1 MDAGW
6 GSAPGPVSARV
17 ADPGWNVADPG
28 WNVAD
33 PTWDIADPAWDWGTG
48 VEAGPVPGG
57 PAGHGP
63 YDDLWRPGGLGD
75 PALVQAVLSS
85 AMPEAQRS
93 RALYLL
99 GLALAGPMR
108 AAAVVVTEPAALSEA
123 LRACAA
129 GLLAPPTR
137 AGGPA
142 PQAALWPRVGVL
154 LLPAAGTAR
163 PPAPV
168 PCGVAVGLGP
178 AVAPERLPE
187 SWTEARRAAR
197 FAGLGPTWPRLADA
211 AELGAEA
218 LLADIPRHTALA
230 HPDVA
235 ALARLEAEPDG
246 AQMLATL
253 ETVCRTRSLREAAK
267 LLCLH
272 HSSVAHRVTR
282 AERALGMSL
291 SDPAQRQRA
300 WTALLLWRLNAPGNW
315 RD

>member
-1 MDAGW
+1 MAG
-6 GSAPGPVSARV
+6 GPS
-17 ADPGWNVADPG
+17 
-28 WNVAD
+28 
-33 PTWDIADPAWDWGTG
+33 GTG
-48 VEAGPVPGG
+48 LD
-57 PAGHGP
+57 
-63 YDDLWRPGGLGD
+63 DDLWRPGGLGD

-99 GLALAGPMR
+99 GLSLGGPLR
-108 AAAVVVTEPAALSEA
+108 APAVVVAEPAALPEA

-129 GLLAPPTR
+129 GLLAPSTR

-154 LLPAAGTAR
+154 LMPAAGTAR
-163 PPAPV
+163 RPASV

-187 SWTEARRAAR
+187 SWAEARRAAR

-218 LLADIPRHTALA
+218 LLADIPRDTALA
-230 HPDVA
+230 HPDVV
-235 ALARLEAEPDG
+235 ALARLDAEPDG
-246 AQMLATL
+246 AQLLATL

-267 LLCLH
+267 ILCLH
-272 HSSVAHRVTR
+272 HSSVAHRVAR
-282 AERALGMSL
+282 AERALGISL

-300 WTALLLWRLNAPGNW
+300 YTALLLWRLNAPDNW

>member
-1 MDAGW
+1 MGAVW
-6 GSAPGPVSARV
+6 GLAAGPVPERV
-17 ADPGWNVADPG
+17 
-28 WNVAD
+28 
-33 PTWDIADPAWDWGTG
+33 ADPAWDLADPPWDWEAGA
-48 VEAGPVPGG
+48 EAGPVPGG
-57 PAGHGP
+57 PAVSGP

-108 AAAVVVTEPAALSEA
+108 AAAVVVAEPAALPDA

-142 PQAALWPRVGVL
+142 PQAVLWPTVGVL
-154 LLPAAGTAR
+154 LLPAAGAAR
-163 PPAPV
+163 RPAPV

-187 SWTEARRAAR
+187 SWAAARRAAR

-211 AELGAEA
+211 TELGAEA
-218 LLADIPRHTALA
+218 LLADIPRDAALA

-272 HSSVAHRVTR
+272 HSSVAHRVAR
-282 AERALGMSL
+282 AERALGTSL

-300 WTALLLWRLNAPGNW
+300 CTALLLWRLNAPDNW
-315 RD
+315 RN